1 MVATS
6 ALSSVLDLF
15 VLVVKVKNVTVQLHC
30 TYSILRKYLHRGTV
44 VLEKTQMEIFFIVS
58 I

>member
-6 ALSSVLDLF
+6 ALSSVLDLV
-15 VLVVKVKNVTVQLHC
+15 VLVVMLHVTVQLLF
-30 TYSILRKYLHRGTV
+30 TYSILREYLHRGTV
-44 VLEKTQMEIFFIVS
+44 VLEKTLMEIFFIVS